1 MGKAETGF
9 ASLHSLCGEI
19 ARPASVCVVQEIERN
34 GTMLQVAAEAMAGK
48 PGPVSMQVAAT
59 CISRLIDAA
68 RSSWDKQFPLR

>member
-1 MGKAETGF
+1 
-9 ASLHSLCGEI
+9 
-19 ARPASVCVVQEIERN
+19 
-34 GTMLQVAAEAMAGK
+34 MLQVAAEAMAGK